1 MQNELEPIQYDPSKT
16 YVAFVVG
23 DGDNVQYMMTTR
35 HDWFRQRLT
44 ELGIPLPDE
53 YVRLASYNLETAR
66 QVARELL
73 SMPTP
78 PTAIFSATDLQ
89 AIGVIMAAR
98 QLGLKVPGDLAVMG
112 FDDLDMA
119 EVMELTTIRQ
129 PLDESGRVAVELLL
143 GRLDNP
149 DRSLQHVHLPLTVVE
164 RNTV

>member
-1 MQNELEPIQYDPSKT
+1 M
-16 YVAFVVG
+16 
-23 DGDNVQYMMTTR
+23 
-35 HDWFRQRLT
+35 
-44 ELGIPLPDE
+44 
-53 YVRLASYNLETAR
+53 RLASYNLETAR